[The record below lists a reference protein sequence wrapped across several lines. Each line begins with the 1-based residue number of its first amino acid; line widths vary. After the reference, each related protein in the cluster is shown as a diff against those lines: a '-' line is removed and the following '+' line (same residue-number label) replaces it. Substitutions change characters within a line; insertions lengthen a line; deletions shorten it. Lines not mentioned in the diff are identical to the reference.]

1 MEQAIASLRTRGLN
15 LKREWIQT
23 VLPKLGDKNLE
34 SELFE
39 TALVTDLPLCS
50 NGLDSLSAPKGESF
64 TFEDCAVFQ
73 IQSVANIAMPVDS
86 QFADSSNRMLKLEMT
101 DGAHTCYAIE
111 YSPIPA
117 LSVSLQK
124 GYKVCVRNVRV
135 VNRLWLLNASNT
147 LFLGG

>member
-1 MEQAIASLRTRGLN
+1 
-15 LKREWIQT
+15 
-23 VLPKLGDKNLE
+23 
-34 SELFE
+34 
-39 TALVTDLPLCS
+39 
-50 NGLDSLSAPKGESF
+50 
-64 TFEDCAVFQ
+64 
-73 IQSVANIAMPVDS
+73 MPVDS

-147 LFLGG
+147 LFLGGHCSRVCCKQFRLLDEQNNDRMFAENRSG

>member
-15 LKREWIQT
+15 LKREWSASTLAITCRIQT
-23 VLPKLGDKNLE
+23 VLPKLGEVIHFRGLRRFSSE
-34 SELFE
+34 SLLLFS
-39 TALVTDLPLCS
+39 V
-50 NGLDSLSAPKGESF
+50 K
-64 TFEDCAVFQ
+64 

-147 LFLGG
+147 LFLGGH